1 MSTEPR
7 PTTLADIFAK
17 WLPIAVIVVGG
28 IGSFSYAMA
37 QQVQTAEKVNRI
49 ELRQDVHSEK
59 VTTLEGDV
67 RVIRANTEWL
77 VRELSK
83 K

>member
-1 MSTEPR
+1 MTTEAR
-7 PTTLADIFAK
+7 HSLFDILAK
-17 WLPIAVIVVGG
+17 WLPIAVIVIGG

-37 QQVQTAEKVNRI
+37 RQVQTAEKVNQI
-49 ELRQDVHSEK
+49 ESRQDLDHEK